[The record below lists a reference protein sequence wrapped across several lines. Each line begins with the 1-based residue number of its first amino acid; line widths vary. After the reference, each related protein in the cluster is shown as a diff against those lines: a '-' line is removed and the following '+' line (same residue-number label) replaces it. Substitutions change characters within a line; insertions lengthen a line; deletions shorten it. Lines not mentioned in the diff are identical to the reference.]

1 MEFTSESVTQAI
13 WKIGIPIPP
22 TIFLGLS
29 ILFTINI
36 PANIRRGEMK
46 PMLVVVSSPSSF
58 FLIPIIFPMTNQ
70 DTMNVIRTGNICVI
84 GRLLSTNKRVVFADR
99 NTAIDAMVRGS
110 MYFSSLVSLF
120 LNEEMI

>member
-13 WKIGIPIPP
+13 WKSGIPIPP
-22 TIFLGLS
+22 ITFLGLS

-36 PANIRRGEMK
+36 DANIRRGEMK
-46 PMLVVVSSPSSF
+46 PMLVDFSSPSSVF
-58 FLIPIIFPMTNQ
+58 FIPISFPMINQ

-99 NTAIDAMVRGS
+99 NTAIDAMVRGVCIS
-110 MYFSSLVSLF
+110 RLLFHYF
-120 LNEEMI
+120 